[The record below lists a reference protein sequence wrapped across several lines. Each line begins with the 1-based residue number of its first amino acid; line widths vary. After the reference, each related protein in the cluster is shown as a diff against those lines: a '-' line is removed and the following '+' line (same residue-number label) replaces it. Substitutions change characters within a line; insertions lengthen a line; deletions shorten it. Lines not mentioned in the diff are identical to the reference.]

1 MHRNRERGPLFRLKF
16 KKSMSDLIKIV
27 LVDDH
32 RIFRDGIKS
41 LLSEVAGLE
50 IIGET
55 STGEEALAQLKGLC
69 PDVLILDV
77 SLPGISGISVAQQ
90 VSTLYPAIKIMI
102 LSMHT
107 DEDFIIDAVRAGVQA
122 YLPKDTSKEE
132 LIEALETIN
141 SGGEYFSKL
150 ISEQFL
156 KSFLR
161 RKRMDQD
168 ALGTEDLTPREYEI
182 LKLCAAGMSNKEIGD
197 KLCISSKTVDTH
209 RAHILQKLKLRN
221 TAELV
226 IYAVKNN
233 LIKIS

>member
-1 MHRNRERGPLFRLKF
+1 
-16 KKSMSDLIKIV
+16 MSDIIKIL

-41 LLSEVAGLE
+41 LLSEVSGIE
-50 IIGET
+50 VIGEA
-55 STGEEALAQLKGLC
+55 STGEDALTQLKILC

-77 SLPGISGISVAQQ
+77 SLPGISGINVAQQ
-90 VSTLYPAIKIMI
+90 VSALYPEIKIMI

-107 DEDFIIDAVRAGVQA
+107 DEDFIINSVRAGVQA
-122 YLPKDTSKEE
+122 YLPKDTSKKE
-132 LIEALETIN
+132 LIEAIGTI
-141 SGGEYFSKL
+141 SRGGEYFSKL
-150 ISEQFL
+150 ISEQFM
-156 KSFLR
+156 KSYLR
-161 RKRMDQD
+161 KIKVDQD
-168 ALGTEDLTPREYEI
+168 ASGNEELTPRELEI

-233 LIKIS
+233 LIKIN